1 MTLTMR
7 KRRQHLKGQQRST
20 KRLDHII
27 FSVLVVLFSFS
38 CDQADSNTLSPWRLS
53 EWVIGQTLNSNQD
66 IDVDDFSTHLSA
78 KALKQLKS
86 LRKMSLSDEN
96 LGLLSLNKNH
106 LDGWSGFFAYKKN
119 DWPLLLQFELQEQ
132 KLGTKSYWQISA
144 FPFFDAYQKLA
155 HLTDQSSDSSPISQG
170 HLPWIQRAS
179 NWHGGLSG
187 RDVRGRPLSSV
198 VIAWLPP
205 LAFVDGIPLLG
216 IANRSKLSKKLSQA
230 FEQRRRLADRSQ
242 ASYTP
247 HVSLA
252 LPAGAPAHQVMAL
265 MAWVEG
271 VGAEQVS
278 LVVQSDQGPAIV
290 YLNSRSEGITLMNPQ
305 RLLHAQLEEDQS
317 QLYVQRT
324 DQAKSELIKGELSIS
339 SKHGEDRL
347 SLDRSSRTFHEIIE
361 RVRVKGELSGLVIHL
376 REGSKVSHL
385 AQLIDICR
393 QVDPTLPITLAPRST
408 SQEKVER

>member
-1 MTLTMR
+1 MTLAMR
-7 KRRQHLKGQQRST
+7 KRKQHLKGQQHST
-20 KRLDHII
+20 KRLDSII
-27 FSVLVVLFSFS
+27 FSILVFVFSFS
-38 CDQADSNTLSPWRLS
+38 CDQTNSNTLSPWRLS
-53 EWVIGQTLNSNQD
+53 EWVIGETLSSNQE

-86 LRKMSLSDEN
+86 LRKMNLADET

-119 DWPLLLQFELQEQ
+119 DWPLLLQFEL
-132 KLGTKSYWQISA
+132 KLQQSGTKSFWQISA

-155 HLTDQSSDSSPISQG
+155 HLTDQSSESSTVPHD
-170 HLPWIQRAS
+170 HLPWIHRAS

-198 VIAWLPP
+198 VIAWIPP
-205 LAFVDGIPLLG
+205 LAFVDGVPLLG
-216 IANRSKLSKKLSQA
+216 IANRSKLSIKLTQA

-252 LPAGAPAHQVMAL
+252 LSAGAPAHQVMEL

-290 YLNSRSEGITLMNPQ
+290 YLNSRSEGITLMSPQ
-305 RLLHAQLEEDQS
+305 RLLHAQLTEDQS

-324 DQAKSELIKGELSIS
+324 DQAKPELIKGELSILS
-339 SKHGEDRL
+339 QHGKDRL

-361 RVRVKGELSGLVIHL
+361 RVRIKGELSGLVIHL
-376 REGSKVSHL
+376 KEGSKVEHL

-408 SQEKVER
+408 VQEKVER